1 VRDAGKFAMSGPMA
15 RLTQIL
21 WKYHRVAQPL
31 FWAAAIFAFVMAAMP
46 HPPDIPGKPSDKI
59 QHIAAFVTLSLL
71 GSWAFPRLSLIQLLV
86 RLSLFGAFIELV
98 QAIPVL
104 HRDSDPLD
112 WIADTIACV
121 AVLAVIAWGRGRLR
135 YR

>member
-1 VRDAGKFAMSGPMA
+1 MA
-15 RLTQIL
+15 RFLEIL
-21 WKYHRVAQPL
+21 WKYRRVARPL
-31 FWAAAIFAFVMAAMP
+31 FWAAAIFAIFMAVVP
-46 HPPDIPGKPSDKI
+46 HPPEIPGDPSDKV
-59 QHIAAFVTLSLL
+59 QHMAAFVTLSLL
-71 GSWAFPRLSLIQLLV
+71 GSWAFPRLPLIQLLL

-112 WIADTIACV
+112 WIADTIACI
-121 AVLAVIAWGRGRLR
+121 AVLAAIAWWRARPR